1 MEAQVRQKDQD
12 LSQSENRKD
21 EMLETIIQ
29 LKTQLEQKE
38 LELNE
43 ATTRLEQ
50 IVYQEK
56 EEL

>member
-1 MEAQVRQKDQD
+1 
-12 LSQSENRKD
+12 
-21 EMLETIIQ
+21 MLETIIQ